1 MKIDTTNL
9 RVRYGET
16 DQMGIVYYGNYARY
30 FEVGRTEWLRKL
42 GFSYS
47 WMEDKGILLPVINLQ
62 VNFLKSAYYDQML
75 EVKTILKSLPSY
87 KIEFDYE
94 ILNEER
100 QLVTTGNTSLM
111 FLNKKSLKPMRAPE
125 YLLEKLRNIE
135 V

>member
-125 YLLEKLRNIE
+125 YLLEKLRNIK